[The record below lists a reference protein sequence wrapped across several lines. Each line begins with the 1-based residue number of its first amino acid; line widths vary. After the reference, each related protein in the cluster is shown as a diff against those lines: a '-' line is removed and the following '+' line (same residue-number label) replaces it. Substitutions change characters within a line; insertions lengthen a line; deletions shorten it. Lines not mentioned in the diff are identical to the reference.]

1 MRFTKLKTNKTILTS
16 GSQTVCRGTLVC
28 RRACSGVLENI
39 LKILKICVFSE
50 NYSFFSEKPQLKHP
64 KLKN

>member
-1 MRFTKLKTNKTILTS
+1 MDVNVSKPVVLKLCAVEHA
-16 GSQTVCRGTLVC
+16 QVCR
-28 RRACSGVLENI
+28 ENI

-50 NYSFFSEKPQLKHP
+50 NFIFFEKPQLKHP